1 MTLDAYHFI
10 PSYDTSHR
18 IDHELD
24 QFRSKS
30 PSGGP
35 NFVVQILWSKKVLKG
50 VHVLDFIEK
59 FNFGPPYFFS
69 KRTKIAISNNSK
81 VDQN

>member
-24 QFRSKS
+24 QFQSKS
-30 PSGGP
+30 LPEGP
-35 NFVVQILWSKKVLKG
+35 NFWSRKIVG
-50 VHVLDFIEK
+50 PEK
-59 FNFGPPYFFS
+59 YAG
-69 KRTKIAISNNSK
+69 I
-81 VDQN
+81 